1 MIERYSREE
10 IAHFWTEEYK
20 IQKWL
25 EIELAVLEKQEDLG
39 LLPKKIFK
47 NIKETAEADIKKIVQ
62 REKITHH
69 DVAAFVDVLQAS
81 VGENGKFIH
90 MGLTSSDI
98 VDTANAIIIQEVTD
112 VLREDIEKL
121 QKILYGLADKYK
133 YVPTIGRTHGIH
145 AEPTTLGLKFA
156 GFYSEFNRDLKR
168 LEDAAENMRYGKI
181 SGPVGNYSLIDFEVE
196 KYVCERFGLK
206 PEPVSTQ
213 IVPRD
218 RYAEYIV
225 ALAFIGAAVERVATE
240 IRSLQQTE
248 IREFEEKFAS
258 GQKGSSAMPHKK
270 NPIQSEQLC
279 GLARMLRSY
288 ITPAFENINLWH
300 ERDISH
306 SSVERIILPDATI
319 LTDYMLVKLADTL
332 QNLTIN
338 TERMKEN
345 IWLTKGLVFSQ
356 RFLIAL
362 MKAGLPRDKAYSMIQ
377 GKALKCWNEG
387 LDFKALIVED
397 GEIRRY
403 LTLEEIEAVFDLDI
417 YMRNVDKI
425 YMRVF
430 GNRTE

>member
-1 MIERYSREE
+1 MINRYSREK
-10 IAHFWTEEYK
+10 ITHFWTQKHK

-25 EIELAVLEKQEDLG
+25 EIELAVLEKQVELG

-47 NIKETAEADIKKIVQ
+47 NIKETAEADIRKVAR

-98 VDTANAIIIQEVTD
+98 LDTANAIIIQEVTD
-112 VLREDIEKL
+112 VIKQDIENL
-121 QKILYGLADKYK
+121 LDILYGLADRYK

-156 GFYSEFNRDLKR
+156 GFYSEFKRDLER
-168 LEDAAENMRYGKI
+168 LENAAENMRYGKI
-181 SGPVGNYSLIDFEVE
+181 SGPVGNFSLIDFEVE
-196 KYVCERFGLK
+196 KYVCEKFGLK

-225 ALAFIGAAVERVATE
+225 SLAFIGTAVERLATE
-240 IRSLQQTE
+240 IRSLQRTE
-248 IREFEEKFAS
+248 IREFEEEFTS

-270 NPIQSEQLC
+270 NPVQSEQLC

-288 ITPAFENINLWH
+288 IIPAFENINLWH

-319 LTDYMLVKLADTL
+319 LTDYILVKLANIL
-332 QNLTIN
+332 KNLTIN
-338 TERMKEN
+338 TEKMREN

-356 RFLIAL
+356 RFLVSL
-362 MKAGLPRDKAYSMIQ
+362 MKAGLSRDKAYTMIQ
-377 GKALKCWNEG
+377 GKALKCWSDG
-387 LDFKALIVED
+387 LDFRALIVED

-403 LTLEEIEAVFDLDI
+403 LTLEEIEAIFDLDI

-425 YMRVF
+425 YIRLF
-430 GNRTE
+430 GNIME